1 MKTCLICKTSYE
13 VSNFKRYC
21 SHECYLKAP
30 IKLNGAVITTC
41 LQCGESVLKYKS
53 QMCKNTFCN
62 STCAGNFNGKK
73 LSEKG
78 SENIHCSYCNKIFN
92 RRKALNV
99 TRKTKEEKLN
109 FCSQECNGL
118 YAVKLG
124 KGIFDQSQNYIK
136 LRSDLELFIESKIGN
151 EFPFLDLEVC
161 NRTLMN
167 GPELDF
173 YIPSIKLAIE
183 INGIFHYSPIHGED
197 LLFKIQT
204 KDKLKIDFCFTNKI
218 QLIVVKSTCN
228 FYDRV
233 GNKIWNNEIKPEL
246 LKLIPFCEN
255 TW

>member
-1 MKTCLICKTSYE
+1 MKTCLICNFSFE
-13 VSNFKRYC
+13 NSNFKRYC

-30 IKLNGAVITTC
+30 IKLNGAIITFC
-41 LQCGESVLKYKS
+41 LYCGESVLKYKS
-53 QMCKNTFCN
+53 QVCKNTFCN
-62 STCAGNFNGKK
+62 STCAGNYNGKIK
-73 LSEKG
+73 SEKN
-78 SENIHCSYCNKIFN
+78 SDTISCSFCNNKFIRKKSLNI
-92 RRKALNV
+92 

-118 YAVKLG
+118 HAVRLG
-124 KGIFDQSQNYIK
+124 KGIFDSNQNYIK
-136 LRSDLELFIESKIGN
+136 LRSNLELFIESKIRN
-151 EFPFLDLEVC
+151 EFPFLYLEVC

-167 GPELDF
+167 GLELDF

-218 QLIVVKSTCN
+218 QLIIVKSICN
-228 FYDRV
+228 FYDQV

-246 LKLIPFCEN
+246 LKLIPFCESK
-255 TW
+255 W